1 MRAICVSLLAV
12 LALVVVTP
20 GCGDDDDE
28 GDDGGD
34 VVSQPESNVPIED
47 QMAALNQAIDDQDCD
62 QFAALNFGFL
72 RAPVDGLPPAPGS
85 PATAEECTS
94 LEDNPLSQLAG
105 PEFTESEELGAA
117 AITEGELAQPIQG
130 YDNVTMIWLTDW
142 DGEYRNLY
150 YFPAD
155 PQIGEEP
162 ASGIDPESSVQAL
175 IDAARTGDC
184 EDAEEF
190 MEPTGL
196 LAQQNG
202 GAVEGCEAV
211 AGGEIFAPAVKAT
224 PDAAPE
230 EMGITRD
237 YAFYG
242 VPTADAY
249 FGVTLATPP
258 VDPGE
263 PPSAESR
270 VIDVVPMTEVEL
282 EPQPSEEGSTEF
294 GG

>member
-1 MRAICVSLLAV
+1 MRAFCLSLLACV
-12 LALVVVTP
+12 ALAFAPL
-20 GCGDDDDE
+20 GCGDDDDNG
-28 GDDGGD
+28 GDGDD
-34 VVSQPESNVPIED
+34 VVSQPEPASPIDE
-47 QMAALNQAIDDQDCD
+47 QMALVNQAISEQDCE
-62 QFAALNFGFL
+62 QFAMLNFSFV
-72 RAPVDGLPPAPGS
+72 RAPVDGLPPEPGA
-85 PATAEECTS
+85 PATSEECKF

-105 PEFTESEELGAA
+105 VEFTESAEFGAA
-117 AITEGELAQPIQG
+117 AITEGETDGPIQG
-130 YDNVTMIWLTDW
+130 YDHVTMIWLTDW

-155 PQIGEEP
+155 PQLTEEP
-162 ASGIDPESSVQAL
+162 AAGIDPASSVQAL

-184 EDAEEF
+184 KNAEEF
-190 MEPTGL
+190 IEPTGL

-202 GAVEGCEAV
+202 SSVEGCEAV

-230 EMGITRD
+230 EMGIVRD

-263 PPSAESR
+263 PAAAESR
-270 VIDVVPMTEVEL
+270 VIDVVPLTEVEL
-282 EPQPSEEGSTEF
+282 EPAPEEG
-294 GG
+294 G